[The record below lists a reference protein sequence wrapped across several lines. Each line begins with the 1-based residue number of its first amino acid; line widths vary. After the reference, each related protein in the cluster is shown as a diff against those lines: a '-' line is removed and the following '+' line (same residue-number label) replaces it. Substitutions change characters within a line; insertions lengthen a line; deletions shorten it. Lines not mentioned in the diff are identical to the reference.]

1 MTNKELDD
9 LIEWMIEED
18 IDSISIPHADYM
30 ISIVRLEAS

>member
-9 LIEWMIEED
+9 LIEWMITED
-18 IDSISIPHADYM
+18 IDSVFIPHEDYM